1 MTDYRHGN
9 TPESHA
15 HELYSVLLTVLI
27 EVMDF
32 PPKKPFSTDSYLPP
46 AIKDEILSVLERV
59 NPGLHS
65 ELQRGQNAPAFCNE
79 IDGKDFT

>member
-9 TPESHA
+9 TSESHA
-15 HELYSVLLTVLI
+15 PELYSILLKIWI

-46 AIKDEILSVLERV
+46 TIKDEILSVLERV
-59 NPGLHS
+59 NPGLQL
-65 ELQRGQNAPAFCNE
+65 ELRQKMGDCP
-79 IDGKDFT
+79 K

>member
-9 TPESHA
+9 TSEYHA
-15 HELYSVLLTVLI
+15 PELYSILLKIWI

-46 AIKDEILSVLERV
+46 TIKDEILSVLGRV
-59 NPGLHS
+59 NPSLYS
-65 ELQRGQNAPAFCNE
+65 ELQAKKSGR
-79 IDGKDFT
+79 